1 MIFLLMLGSANKL
14 KTGRTIS
21 LTGDVKGSA
30 SFDGSNDVTINADI
44 ANVAVLTGTIN
55 LTISDKRLTGSKDI
69 NYPNGFTKDN
79 CVVIACG
86 ISGNTSS
93 NTEFA
98 YGNSGDNASS
108 YVTGGMP
115 SMVKLR
121 QDRIDFKTCLDV
133 EAAAGTRNYKIVLMK
148 I

>member
-1 MIFLLMLGSANKL
+1 MLGSANKL

-21 LTGDVKGSA
+21 LTGDVTGSA
-30 SFDGSNDVTINADI
+30 SFDGSKNVSINADL
-44 ANVAVLTGTIN
+44 ANIAVLTGTIN
-55 LTISDKRLTGSKDI
+55 LVISNEMTTGSKDI
-69 NYPNGFTKDN
+69 NYPSGFNKDN

-86 ISGNTSS
+86 ISGNTSG

-98 YGNSGDNASS
+98 FGNSGDNASS

-121 QDRIDFKTCLDV
+121 EEHINFQIYLNLKATS
-133 EAAAGTRNYKIVLMK
+133 GTRNYKIVLMK

>member
-1 MIFLLMLGSANKL
+1 MLGTATKL
-14 KTGRTIS
+14 KTPRNIS
-21 LTGDVKGSA
+21 LTGDVTGSA
-30 SFDGSNDVTINADI
+30 NFDGSNNVVINADM
-44 ANVAVLTGTIN
+44 ANVAVLTGSIN

-69 NYPNGFTKDN
+69 NYPNGFNKDN

-86 ISGNTSS
+86 ISGNASS

-121 QDRIDFKTCLDV
+121 QDRIQFQIYLDV
-133 EAAAGTRNYKIVLMK
+133 EAVAGTRNYKIVLMK

>member
-1 MIFLLMLGSANKL
+1 MLGTATKL
-14 KTGRTIS
+14 KTPRNIS
-21 LTGDVKGSA
+21 LTGDVTGSA
-30 SFDGSNDVTINADI
+30 SFDGSNNVTINADM
-44 ANVAVLTGTIN
+44 ANVAVLTGSIN

-69 NYPNGFTKDN
+69 NYPNGFNKDN

-86 ISGNTSS
+86 ISGNASS

-98 YGNSGDNASS
+98 YGNSGDNTSS

-121 QDRIDFKTCLDV
+121 QDRIQFQIYLDV
-133 EAAAGTRNYKIVLMK
+133 EAVAGTRNYKIVLMK